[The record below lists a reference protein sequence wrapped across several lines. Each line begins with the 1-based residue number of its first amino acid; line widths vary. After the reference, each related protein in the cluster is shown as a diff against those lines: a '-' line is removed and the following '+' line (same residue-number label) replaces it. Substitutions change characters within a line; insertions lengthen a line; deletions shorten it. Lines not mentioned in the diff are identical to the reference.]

1 MKDNWMQAKIGKED
15 GYLVQFGIG
24 MYYWA
29 RLRSFK
35 YFLGVVNCITN
46 AIIIITAR
54 KQTDRIRNRE
64 IKMYLLL
71 PPGGCK
77 QPAKEL

>member
-35 YFLGVVNCITN
+35 YFLVVLNCITN
-46 AIIIITAR
+46 FIIIITAR
-54 KQTDRIRNRE
+54 KQTDRIRNKNVFAITSRRLQTTS
-64 IKMYLLL
+64 KRT
-71 PPGGCK
+71 
-77 QPAKEL
+77 